1 MYTPT
6 NTQISELIQRARNQG
21 VSLNFSQAKK
31 YLIDNY
37 SSIDEA
43 ATTNYAASQ
52 PDQGRPQ
59 LGGPVDQGGV
69 FENAFDA
76 VGSTLYNLLDSSLL
90 GLPGLAFKNVAP
102 ETYESVQR
110 ELSDTT
116 GGRIGSAIGGLAGF
130 LVPYSAAAKG
140 IGLGFRGLRGAQ
152 RFARGVNVEKL
163 IKAEKNAGNLLKGKK
178 PIISAPTTRDIQ
190 KIAAAQ
196 VTNATGL
203 KGKKAFDAVKKMS
216 DESVGFTTS
225 AGFFSKASSGFIKP
239 AYQM

>member
-76 VGSTLYNLLDSSLL
+76 VGSTLYNLLDS
-90 GLPGLAFKNVAP
+90 
-102 ETYESVQR
+102 
-110 ELSDTT
+110 
-116 GGRIGSAIGGLAGF
+116 
-130 LVPYSAAAKG
+130 
-140 IGLGFRGLRGAQ
+140 
-152 RFARGVNVEKL
+152 
-163 IKAEKNAGNLLKGKK
+163 
-178 PIISAPTTRDIQ
+178 
-190 KIAAAQ
+190 
-196 VTNATGL
+196 
-203 KGKKAFDAVKKMS
+203 
-216 DESVGFTTS
+216 
-225 AGFFSKASSGFIKP
+225 
-239 AYQM
+239 